1 MKKDKTILKSE
12 WKNRPLNFRI
22 EAVIHDGQWYT
33 FDKWK
38 RVALVKDENDTIE
51 FETDSNGMK
60 IINKEEIKSS
70 GAVNVVVT
78 SENSVQVIIGPQ
90 VQFVADELKKL

>member
-1 MKKDKTILKSE
+1 MKNFTLNNLLPLKKFLFDVKGRNYIVSE
-12 WKNRPLNFRI
+12 NIISIDNCITRLRLEVNNV
-22 EAVIHDGQWYT
+22 E
-33 FDKWK
+33 
-38 RVALVKDENDTIE
+38 
-51 FETDSNGMK
+51 